1 MGRFASVVLCTSAVF
16 QLVVSM
22 SVPEIYENYPCTGG
36 PQSLTSERA
45 RTSEDCEQIWRIGSS
60 PIGRIW
66 NGSAECHRPCS
77 QVTVGEIVVSLCV
90 NITLTVL
97 CVEDYMTEYR
107 IHFNGI
113 NPSPQVQP
121 KNRARYGCYAGVAV
135 LGVLLL
141 VALVGQVHCYRSHR
155 HGSRNT
161 DLVQL

>member
-1 MGRFASVVLCTSAVF
+1 MVRFVFVVLFTATVF
-16 QLVVSM
+16 QHVVSM
-22 SVPEIYENYPCTGG
+22 SVPEIYENYPCAGG
-36 PQSLTSERA
+36 LQSLTSEHGRLA
-45 RTSEDCEQIWRIGSS
+45 EDCEQIWSIGSS

-77 QVTVGEIVVSLCV
+77 QVTVGEIVVSKCV

-113 NPSPQVQP
+113 NPSPQIQP
-121 KNRARYGCYAGVAV
+121 KNRARYGCYASVAV
-135 LGVLLL
+135 LGTLLS
-141 VALVGQVHCYRSHR
+141 VALVGLFHCYRSHH

-161 DLVQL
+161 EVIQL